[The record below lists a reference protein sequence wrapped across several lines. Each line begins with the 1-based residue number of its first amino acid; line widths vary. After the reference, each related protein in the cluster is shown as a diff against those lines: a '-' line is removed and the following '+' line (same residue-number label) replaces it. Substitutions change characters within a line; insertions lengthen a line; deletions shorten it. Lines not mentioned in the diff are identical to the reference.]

1 MISTHLASAT
11 PRRRSMFGAGSH
23 SGASR
28 GAKAFIAVLPFIA
41 TIAGAA
47 LSFSVNA
54 QTSLK
59 IGVVNMG
66 KLIDG
71 APQAQAVQEK
81 LKSEFAPRQ
90 NEVLKLGKDLQDKQ
104 DRFQKDQAVMGE
116 DERLTLERQIRDG
129 QRDLQR
135 MQNEY
140 GEDLNARRTEESNK
154 LLRDVVQRVQ
164 AYASAQKFD
173 LVLTDAVYVS
183 GTVDITG
190 EVLKALQA
198 EGAKPSAA
206 APPRAPAP
214 SR

>member
-11 PRRRSMFGAGSH
+11 RAKRS
-23 SGASR
+23 
-28 GAKAFIAVLPFIA
+28 AKALVAVLPFIA
-41 TIAGAA
+41 TIAGAM
-47 LSFSVNA
+47 LTFSADA

-71 APQAQAVQEK
+71 SPQSQAVTEK
-81 LKSEFAPRQ
+81 LKTEFAPRQ

-116 DERLTLERQIRDG
+116 EERLSLERQIRDG

-140 GEDLNARRTEESNK
+140 AEDLNARRTEESNK
-154 LLRDVVQRVQ
+154 LLRDVVQRIQ

-198 EGAKPSAA
+198 DGPKPSAA
-206 APPRAPAP
+206 APRAPAP